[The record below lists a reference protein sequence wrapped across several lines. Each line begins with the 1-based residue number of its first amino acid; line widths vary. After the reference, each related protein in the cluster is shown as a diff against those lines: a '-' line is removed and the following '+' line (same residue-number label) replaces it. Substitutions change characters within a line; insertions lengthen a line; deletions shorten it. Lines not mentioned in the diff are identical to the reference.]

1 MCEVYQSP
9 RASFRPEDSRHL
21 EPTFKGSAFADCDPG
36 LAKHARRSS
45 VCSACCVRTA
55 PCAAPPHTSPSA
67 ALLYLLE
74 SRFQES
80 PFVRPSSCSFE
91 FTFHVS
97 FPEKEKRVRGLRGLC
112 SKSISR
118 RAQRRVMQSTA
129 LSASL
134 QPSTSEQRVYGCA
147 DSSAT
152 QRSRELSPTGWQG
165 VNARERSSF
174 RLFVVTPGSASPEL
188 HPFPCPP
195 KGLRTLVPR
204 TSELLPPVL
213 AERRQRAELGA
224 EGARREARKAVRAA
238 TSSCPRPRRCA
249 ARPFPRREGSRA
261 ATVAG
266 RWCARRRPGE
276 ESGNE
281 RVAEARGGPPAPHT
295 ALLRSALSAWRAV
308 LQEP

>member
-1 MCEVYQSP
+1 MCEAYQSP
-9 RASFRPEDSRHL
+9 RAAFRPEDSRHL

-36 LAKHARRSS
+36 SAKHARRSS
-45 VCSACCVRTA
+45 VCSPCSVRTA

-74 SRFQES
+74 SCFQES

-91 FTFHVS
+91 FTFNVS
-97 FPEKEKRVRGLRGLC
+97 FPEKEKRVRGLRELC
-112 SKSISR
+112 SKSINR
-118 RAQRRVMQSTA
+118 RAQGRVMQSTA

-152 QRSRELSPTGWQG
+152 QRSRELSPTGWKG

-224 EGARREARKAVRAA
+224 EGAR
-238 TSSCPRPRRCA
+238 
-249 ARPFPRREGSRA
+249 
-261 ATVAG
+261 
-266 RWCARRRPGE
+266 
-276 ESGNE
+276 
-281 RVAEARGGPPAPHT
+281 
-295 ALLRSALSAWRAV
+295 
-308 LQEP
+308 